1 MPVNS
6 YKFLRLTEYAVV
18 AASVVG
24 AIATISTQ
32 QLAYIA
38 VPLAFSISL
47 NLVGRYQQEKLS
59 PRNVSTRPKK
69 RLISSYSRFSGDL
82 KK

>member
-1 MPVNS
+1 MNS

-59 PRNVSTRPKK
+59 AQRFNQTKK
-69 RLISSYSRFSGDL
+69 EV
-82 KK
+82 